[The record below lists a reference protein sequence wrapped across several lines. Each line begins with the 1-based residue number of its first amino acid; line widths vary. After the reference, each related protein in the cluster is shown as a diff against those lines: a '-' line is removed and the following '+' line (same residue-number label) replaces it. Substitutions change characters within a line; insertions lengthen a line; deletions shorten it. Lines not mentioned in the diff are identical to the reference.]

1 MNKIHAAIKR
11 NVIVGI
17 GNVYVETNYLGLMTG
32 NSHTLEV
39 GKEYRSPKWE
49 TRLGGSVVN
58 FVVQAKRLGMKV
70 GLIGKVG
77 KDEAGYKLLSLL
89 KERDIASDL
98 IAMSDNP
105 LIQTSVDTGLVFE
118 DAQNIQVV
126 AGNANQSLSRED
138 IDLNNHFFDTVSV
151 VYLGGFLKQT
161 GLYKDYPELLKKL
174 TNRGIRIFFDHG
186 RIPVDITHNQIKV
199 LKESMRYI
207 EGYFPNG
214 DELTGITG
222 EQDISKALDLA
233 LQMGPKFVVVKLG
246 KNGCRIKTKSE
257 DVIIPSPTVK
267 AISTVGAGDAF
278 NAGFITQY
286 LSNNS
291 LKDAGK
297 VACATAAI
305 RVSKNTNPTRKEI
318 EDFLK
323 TQY

>member
-1 MNKIHAAIKR
+1 MTTTQRK
-11 NVIVGI
+11 VIVGI

-32 NSHTLEV
+32 GSHALKV

-58 FVVQAKRLGMKV
+58 FVVQAKRLGMEV

-89 KERDIASDL
+89 KEKDIASNL
-98 IAMSDNP
+98 IVMSDDP
-105 LIQTSVDTGLVFE
+105 LVQTSVDTGLVFE

-126 AGNANQSLSRED
+126 AGNANQSLSLKD
-138 IDLNNHFFDTVSV
+138 IDLSNYFFDTVSA

-161 GLYKDYPELLKKL
+161 GLYKDYPELLKRL
-174 TNRGIRIFFDHG
+174 TDMGIRIFLDHG
-186 RIPVDITHNQIKV
+186 RIPVDVTSNQIEV
-199 LKESMRYI
+199 LKKSMKYV

-214 DELTGITG
+214 DELAGITG
-222 EQDISKALDLA
+222 EQDVSKALDLA
-233 LQMGPKFVVVKLG
+233 MQMGPKFVVVKLG
-246 KNGCRIKTKSE
+246 KDGCRIKTKSE
-257 DVIIPSPTVK
+257 DIIIPNPTVK

-291 LKDAGK
+291 LKEAGK

-318 EDFLK
+318 NDFLK
-323 TQY
+323 IQY